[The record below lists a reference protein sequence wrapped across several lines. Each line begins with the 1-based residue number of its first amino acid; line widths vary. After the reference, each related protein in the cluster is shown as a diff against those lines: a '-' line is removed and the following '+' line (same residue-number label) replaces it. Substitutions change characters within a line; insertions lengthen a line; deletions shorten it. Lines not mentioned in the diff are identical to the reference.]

1 MKPSEQKSQ
10 SDKIAVSD
18 GGTKEFPLSSFENE
32 RPGDDN
38 VTRNRLREWYEE
50 LYAVG
55 KVAWSD
61 LRTRVSLIV
70 LSIYALM
77 GTVGVA
83 VIDEPNMYAQE
94 WIPPFQ
100 IWSAPLGTNQYGQ
113 SVLSAIISSAPTM
126 YLMILAGGIFATLVG
141 ATIGI
146 VSGYKLGIVDEILM
160 MFTDVAMT
168 IPGLPLIIVVSAIFE
183 PTNPVV
189 VGILISINSW
199 AGQARGIRSQVL
211 TIREESYV
219 EASRFMGVSTSGI
232 LLRDITPQL
241 LPYILVGFVSTSR
254 QVIFSSVALYFLGI
268 LPFEGTN
275 WGVLMNFAYRAG
287 AAETPSQFHA
297 LLFPILA
304 VVFLSWAMIMLIQGL
319 DRVVN
324 PRIRAKHKSEHKS

>member
-1 MKPSEQKSQ
+1 MKHTEQNNEN
-10 SDKIAVSD
+10 DNVAITD
-18 GGTKEFPLSSFENE
+18 GGTKEFPLSSFEQKMT
-32 RPGDDN
+32 GDGN
-38 VTRNRLREWYEE
+38 LARNQIRELFDE
-50 LYAVG
+50 LYATG
-55 KVAWSD
+55 KIAWSD
-61 LRTRVSLIV
+61 WRTRVSLIV

-77 GTVGVA
+77 GTVGAAIV
-83 VIDEPNMYAQE
+83 DEPNMYAEE
-94 WIPPFQ
+94 WIPPFHV
-100 IWSAPLGTNQYGQ
+100 WSAPLGTNQYGQ
-113 SVLSAIISSAPTM
+113 SVLDAIVSSAPTM
-126 YLMILAGGIFATLVG
+126 YMMILAGGIFATLVG

-146 VSGYKLGIVDEILM
+146 VSGYKLGRVDEILM
-160 MFTDVAMT
+160 TFTDVAMT

-183 PTNPVV
+183 PSNPIV

-219 EASRFMGVSTSGI
+219 EASRFMGVNTSGI

-275 WGVLMNFAYRAG
+275 WGVLMNYAYRAG
-287 AAETPSQFHA
+287 AEQTPSQFHA

-304 VVFLSWAMIMLIQGL
+304 VVCLSWAMIMLVQGL

-324 PRIRAKHKSEHKS
+324 PRIRAKHKSEHQD